1 MNKDIDELK
10 TQLAELNSEVEKL
23 IENLGDD
30 ASDDE
35 IKEIDGRPF
44 AGVLIHPFGFVNVP
58 VDVGSASGNDLLAVD
73 LMEALQ
79 KCLGLG

>member
-35 IKEIDGRPF
+35 IKE
-44 AGVLIHPFGFVNVP
+44 
-58 VDVGSASGNDLLAVD
+58 GSPPEFKLA
-73 LMEALQ
+73 
-79 KCLGLG
+79 